1 MSSVTA
7 ILGMH
12 RSGTS
17 WLAMTLQQ
25 RGLELG
31 DVSLSDIANRKG
43 NRESRVLTT
52 LHESVLR
59 QNGGSW
65 SDPQWPNQW
74 RAEEEQALRQ
84 FIADMDLRYDHWGF
98 KDPRAL
104 FVLDEWQRQLHG
116 RLQRVGI
123 YRHPLAVHQ
132 SLEAR
137 RRTRGKSD
145 EEFSEERSFAIW
157 RSYNA
162 RLVAEHAR
170 APFPLLRFDIDAGER
185 KHAVD
190 AAAAAIGLRETGS
203 EEAFDAGL
211 VHNAEVA
218 DAAVPAACGDLWNE
232 LESRRRC
239 TEPRAAGS

>member
-43 NRESRVLTT
+43 NRESRVLTM
-52 LHESVLR
+52 LHESVLVR
-59 QNGGSW
+59 NGGSW
-65 SDPQWPNQW
+65 SNPQWPNQW
-74 RAEEEQALRQ
+74 RAEEAQALRQ
-84 FIADMDLRYDHWGF
+84 FITDMDQRYEHWGF

-104 FVLDEWQRQLHG
+104 LVLDEWQRQLPD

-132 SLEAR
+132 SLLAR
-137 RRTRGKSD
+137 RRTLGKTGPG
-145 EEFSEERSFAIW
+145 FSEEQSFAIW
-157 RSYNA
+157 CLYND
-162 RLVAEHAR
+162 RLVAEHKR
-170 APFPLLRFDIDAGER
+170 AAFPLLRFDIDASER
-185 KHAVD
+185 ERAVD
-190 AAAAAIGLRETGS
+190 AAANAVGFRARSAGDT
-203 EEAFDAGL
+203 FDAGL
-211 VHNAEVA
+211 VHNNDVA
-218 DAAVPAACGDLWNE
+218 HSAVPAICRDIWDE
-232 LESRRRC
+232 LEARRQYV
-239 TEPRAAGS
+239 

>member
-31 DVSLSDIANRKG
+31 EVSLSNRANRKG
-43 NRESRVLTT
+43 NRESAVLTP

-59 QNGGSW
+59 ENGGSW
-65 SDPQWPNQW
+65 NNPRWPNRW
-74 RAEEEQALRQ
+74 SEEAEGVLRQ
-84 FIADMDLRYDHWGF
+84 FISDMDQRYEHWGF

-104 FVLDEWQRQLHG
+104 LVLEEWQRQVPG

-132 SLEAR
+132 SLLAR
-137 RRTRGKSD
+137 RRERGKPGPG
-145 EEFSEERSFAIW
+145 FSEERSFSMW
-157 RSYNA
+157 RIYND
-162 RLVAEHAR
+162 RLVAEHER
-170 APFPLLRFDIDAGER
+170 SPFPLLRFDSDTRER
-185 KHAVD
+185 ERAVEI
-190 AAAAAIGLRETGS
+190 AAAAVGLLARGAGD
-203 EEAFDAGL
+203 AFDAEL
-211 VHNAEVA
+211 VHNNDVA
-218 DAAVPAACGDLWNE
+218 HSAVPAACRDIWDE
-232 LESRRRC
+232 LESRRQG
-239 TEPRAAGS
+239 E